1 MFASV
6 TKNDMDADM
15 NLDPKAIAF
24 HHSVNGRL
32 WMAMGA
38 VIAALLV
45 LLGTSSVRT
54 SDIQKDAK
62 ELMAQLDAKRT
73 ATADWVRLINN
84 NVLRIQA
91 MGVSTEPSIDKL
103 FKADSAT
110 AIDEIGRLQTS
121 IEGMDL
127 TAADK
132 KLLSR
137 IGEERK
143 AVLESLNKVSELK
156 TGGNAAGAADEVSH
170 RFNPSIAVYL
180 KSLDEFVALQ
190 RVQAE
195 HAFDEIDARRGKTLN
210 IAVSM
215 LTVVVIGLA
224 LGTRWLVRSIR
235 EPLAEASDMAK
246 RIAGGDLSALAKQR
260 GRDEFGSLLDS
271 LNAMATQLKRVVGD
285 VRDGVE
291 SVSNASNEIAHGNQD
306 LSARTEQTAS
316 SLEQTAS
323 SMEELT
329 ATVAQS
335 ADTARQANQL
345 ASSAAEAARRG
356 GEVVSQVVSNME
368 EITTSSRKIGDIIG
382 TIDGIAFQTNILA
395 LNAAV
400 EAARA
405 GEQGRG
411 FAVVAA
417 EVRSLAQR
425 SAQAAKEIKSL
436 IQASV
441 ERVESGSKLAAETGT
456 AMTEIV
462 TSVQRVSDM
471 IGDIAAAS
479 TEQRD
484 GIAQVNVAVSELDR
498 MTQQNA
504 ALVEESAAAAQSMRE
519 QAGRLAEVVSVFR
532 TGSGSSQRLAAAL
545 SGKTVANAAKPQRL
559 VSKPAVAKS
568 GARAPTVAPKKAIL
582 PTPAPLVAPAR
593 QEALVA
599 ADGDWETF

>member
-1 MFASV
+1 
-6 TKNDMDADM
+6 M

-54 SDIQKDAK
+54 SGIQKEAK
-62 ELMAQLDAKRT
+62 ALTAELDAKRS
-73 ATADWVRLINN
+73 ATTDWVRLINS

-91 MGVSTEPSIDKL
+91 MGVSTEPAIDKL

-110 AIDEIGRLQTS
+110 AIEEIGKLQRS

-127 TAADK
+127 TEADK

-143 AVLESLNKVSELK
+143 AVLESLNKVAELK
-156 TGGNAAGAADEVSH
+156 KAGNAEGAADEVGQ

-190 RVQAE
+190 RTQAE
-195 HAFDEIDARRGKTLN
+195 HAFDEIDVRRGKTLN
-210 IAVSM
+210 IAAGM

-246 RIAGGDLSALAKQR
+246 RIAAGDLSALAQQR

-291 SVSNASNEIAHGNQD
+291 SVSNASSEIAHGNQD

-345 ASSAAEAARRG
+345 ASSAADAARRG

-484 GIAQVNVAVSELDR
+484 GIAQVNVAVTELDR

-504 ALVEESAAAAQSMRE
+504 ALVEQSAAAAQSMRE

-545 SGKTVANAAKPQRL
+545 SGKTVANAAK
-559 VSKPAVAKS
+559 SKPVQAAKPAAKPVAAKPVAGTS
-568 GARAPTVAPKKAIL
+568 VAPVARPKKAIL
-582 PTPAPLVAPAR
+582 TAPAPLAPLAPPAGA
-593 QEALVA
+593 EAAVA

>member
-1 MFASV
+1 
-6 TKNDMDADM
+6 M

-24 HHSVNGRL
+24 HQSVNGRL

-54 SDIQKDAK
+54 SGIQKEAK
-62 ELMAQLDAKRT
+62 VLTAQLDAKRT
-73 ATADWVRLINN
+73 ATADWVRLINS

-103 FKADSAT
+103 FKADSAV
-110 AIDEIGRLQTS
+110 AVEEIGKLQRS
-121 IEGMDL
+121 IEGLEL
-127 TAADK
+127 TEADK

-137 IGEERK
+137 IAEGRK
-143 AVLESLNKVSELK
+143 AMLEALNKVGELK
-156 TGGNAAGAADEVSH
+156 TAGNAAGAADEVSQ

-180 KSLDEFVALQ
+180 KSLDEFAALQ
-190 RVQAE
+190 RTQAE
-195 HAFDEIDARRGKTLN
+195 HAFDAIDVRRGQTLN
-210 IAVSM
+210 IAAVM

-246 RIAGGDLSALAKQR
+246 RIAAGDLSALAKQR
-260 GRDEFGSLLDS
+260 GSDEFGALLDS

-291 SVSNASNEIAHGNQD
+291 SVSNASSEIAQGNQD

-345 ASSAAEAARRG
+345 ASSAADAARRG

-441 ERVESGSKLAAETGT
+441 ERVESGSKLAADTGT

-471 IGDIAAAS
+471 IGDIAAAA

-484 GIAQVNVAVSELDR
+484 GIAQVNVAVTELDR

-545 SGKTVANAAKPQRL
+545 SGKVVASAGKPKPAAAKAAPA
-559 VSKPAVAKS
+559 KPVA
-568 GARAPTVAPKKAIL
+568 RTPIAPPEKAIL
-582 PTPAPLVAPAR
+582 AAPAPLAAPAR
-593 QEALVA
+593 REAPVA
-599 ADGDWETF
+599 PDGDWETF

>member
-1 MFASV
+1 
-6 TKNDMDADM
+6 MDADM

-24 HHSVNGRL
+24 HQSVNGRL

-54 SDIQKDAK
+54 SGIQKEAK
-62 ELMAQLDAKRT
+62 VLTAQLDAKRT
-73 ATADWVRLINN
+73 ATADWVRLINS

-103 FKADSAT
+103 FKADSAV
-110 AIDEIGRLQTS
+110 AVEEIGKLQRS
-121 IEGMDL
+121 IEGLEL
-127 TAADK
+127 TEADK

-137 IGEERK
+137 IAEGRK
-143 AVLESLNKVSELK
+143 AMLEALNKVGELK
-156 TGGNAAGAADEVSH
+156 TAGNAAGAADEVSQ

-180 KSLDEFVALQ
+180 KSLDEFAALQ
-190 RVQAE
+190 RTQAE
-195 HAFDEIDARRGKTLN
+195 HAFDAIDVRRGQTLN
-210 IAVSM
+210 IAAVM

-246 RIAGGDLSALAKQR
+246 RIAAGDLSALAKQR
-260 GRDEFGSLLDS
+260 GSDEFGALLDS

-291 SVSNASNEIAHGNQD
+291 SVSNASSEIAQGNQD

-345 ASSAAEAARRG
+345 ASSAADAARRG

-441 ERVESGSKLAAETGT
+441 ERVESGSKLAADTGT

-471 IGDIAAAS
+471 IGDIAAAA

-484 GIAQVNVAVSELDR
+484 GIAQVNVAVTELDR

-545 SGKTVANAAKPQRL
+545 SGKVVASAGKPKPAAAKAAPA
-559 VSKPAVAKS
+559 KPVA
-568 GARAPTVAPKKAIL
+568 RTPIAPPEKAIL
-582 PTPAPLVAPAR
+582 AAPAPLAAPAR
-593 QEALVA
+593 REAPVA
-599 ADGDWETF
+599 PDGDWETF